1 MLGVK
6 AQRVP
11 RLDSTHE
18 RTFTYQRK
26 FGRRYVSVFF
36 SSCDFALFMAI
47 NLSCVTL
54 NVRGLNNERK
64 RRQGFRW
71 LHGRKFQI
79 IFLQEVYSS
88 RDIEKIWSAEWGG
101 KVVFCHG
108 TKHSCGTLVLFH
120 PSLDVDV
127 EHVERGREI
136 IPCAKIDDCR
146 FTFINVYA
154 PNGIKTQMEFFE
166 SLKLRIRKFA
176 DENIIIGGDLN
187 CCLTPKDKRGGRP
200 TEQKKQ
206 LIDSILSLS
215 NSFNLVD
222 VWRKFHPNE
231 SVFTWHHQSSPIQC
245 RLDYWLVSK
254 HLLPHVKEC
263 NIIPVS
269 FSDHSAVSFNIQ
281 SDDFIKRGPG
291 FFRFNNSLLDDQCV
305 VEDLSEKIPEYK
317 QKYDYLENKS
327 PYWDMLKMEIRSF
340 AIYYCKRN
348 AKMKKAEE
356 ALLQEK
362 LSSLRKR
369 LANYYEIKMKLE

>member
-1 MLGVK
+1 M
-6 AQRVP
+6 
-11 RLDSTHE
+11 
-18 RTFTYQRK
+18 
-26 FGRRYVSVFF
+26 
-36 SSCDFALFMAI
+36 
-47 NLSCVTL
+47 
-54 NVRGLNNERK
+54 
-64 RRQGFRW
+64 
-71 LHGRKFQI
+71 
-79 IFLQEVYSS
+79 
-88 RDIEKIWSAEWGG
+88 
-101 KVVFCHG
+101 
-108 TKHSCGTLVLFH
+108 
-120 PSLDVDV
+120 
-127 EHVERGREI
+127 EHVEVGKRGREI
-136 IPCAKIDDCR
+136 ILCVKIDDYR

-154 PNGIKTQMEFFE
+154 PNDIKTQVEFFE

-206 LIDSILSLS
+206 LIDSILSLA

-231 SVFTWHHQSSPIQC
+231 SLFTWHHQSSAIQC

-254 HLLPHVKEC
+254 HLLQQVKQC

-291 FFRFNNSLLDDQCV
+291 FFKFNDSLLDDQCF

-327 PYWDMLKMEIRSF
+327 LYWDMLKIEIRSF
-340 AIYYCKRN
+340 TIYYCKRN
-348 AKMKKAEE
+348 AKTKKAEE

-362 LSSLRKR
+362 LSSLHK
-369 LANYYEIKMKLE
+369 LMCENPTQETIANYYEVKMKLEQISLHKTEGAMIRSKARWCEQGERSTRYFFNLEKRIHSNKYITKLRVENGTFTSSDEILNEEHRYHKRLYT